1 MVFKDK
7 KYDKIVSKDTL
18 HLLSLIKRLWSSRKL
33 LIKNASLFFAIGCLV
48 AIISPVIYESQT
60 SFVPQITDNTSSS
73 SQNLSN
79 LAELAG
85 IDIGTTESS
94 SLDNYLSPLLYFS
107 IIQSEEFQLDILDEE
122 LYYLNNDKI
131 KVRDYILSNSSF
143 SIIAIPSKIFGFLKK
158 YTIGLFIP
166 EIKDEDISKELSSKF
181 NFISEEDYALIKT
194 LKGMFKVEVIKRDGY
209 IKVLAYDKNP
219 FISGQLVELVTKNL
233 QKRIITLRTN
243 KIRNQLKYSEEQ
255 YLRKKT
261 EFEEIQRKLAIFRD
275 SNKNISTNLFA
286 SQLQILQSEYN
297 LQERLLTSLAG
308 EYNNNKIKLSKNTPI
323 FSVLDEV
330 SIPKEKSKPKRT
342 LIVLL
347 FVIIGI
353 LITSLHVLTN
363 NYLKELISHFRTN

>member
-48 AIISPVIYESQT
+48 AIVSPVIYESQT
-60 SFVPQITDNTSSS
+60 SFVPQITDNASSS

-85 IDIGTTESS
+85 IDIGNTESS

-122 LYYLNNDKI
+122 LYYINNDKI

-143 SIIAIPSKIFGFLKK
+143 SITAIPSKIFGFLKK

-166 EIKDEDISKELSSKF
+166 EIRDEDISKELSSKF
-181 NFISEEDYALIKT
+181 NFISEEDYALIEK

-363 NYLKELISHFRTN
+363 NYLKELISHIRTN